1 MKHIAFTLTLVVIA
15 TIGCNKGRQ
24 PAREASPTPLISGVM
39 SRQGSEQFTSYLRRL
54 NLQWQVSRQ
63 SSLSPTDRRP
73 PFTIYE
79 ITVSNYPYQN
89 SRGDLTALFFNDRL
103 EEVHFYPV
111 AMPPL
116 LQKLA
121 DNGVVL
127 GSNDQK
133 KTLPPTTE
141 IWLGKDEH
149 GKEFVGWRDSTLVEE
164 MNDWVREYA

>member
-1 MKHIAFTLTLVVIA
+1 MKHIAFMLTVAVI
-15 TIGCNKGRQ
+15 TIVGCTKGRQ
-24 PAREASPTPLISGVM
+24 PQETRPTPLISGVT
-39 SRQGSEQFTSYLRRL
+39 SRQSSEQFTNYLRGL
-54 NLQWQVSRQ
+54 NLRWEITKQ

-79 ITVSNYPYQN
+79 ITVSNYPYLN
-89 SRGDLTALFFNDRL
+89 SRGDLTALFFNNRL
-103 EEVHFYPV
+103 AEIHFYPMT
-111 AMPPL
+111 MPPF

-121 DNGVVL
+121 TNGVVL

-133 KTLPPTTE
+133 KTMPPTTE

-149 GKEFVGWRDSTLVEE
+149 GKEFVGWRDSTLVQE